1 MKKIILLIYYLFA
14 SKLPDYAFPG
24 GTIFNKIRINLLRKI
39 IPIGKHCRIQNNVYI
54 GDGNNVSIGDNC
66 RINDNCK
73 LDNVKIGDYV
83 LIARRTQ
90 ILGKMHRFDDTKT
103 PMLLQKNKPQK
114 QTIIEN
120 DVWIGLNAIILPSL
134 KIAKGSIIAAGA
146 VLTKDTKPYG
156 IYGGIP
162 AKLIKFRKK
171 SEEK

>member
-14 SKLPDYAFPG
+14 SKLPDYAFPCG
-24 GTIFNKIRINLLRKI
+24 RIFNKIRVDFLKRI
-39 IPIGKHCRIQNNVYI
+39 IPIGNNCRIQSNVYI

-90 ILGKMHRFDDTKT
+90 ILGKMHRFDDTKI
-103 PMLLQKNKPQK
+103 PMLLQKNRPQK

-120 DVWIGLNAIILPSL
+120 DVWIGLNVIILPSL

-171 SEEK
+171 NEEK